1 MNTEHNFEKGGV
13 IFGKFFP
20 GLKLASMAI
29 SKSKNIESVFF
40 AYEPGNMTRYEVLFS
55 NLANQRVVMTIINM
69 RKSMELSGPL
79 NEYSIGYM
87 QEKLGLSEGDC
98 YALIPLI
105 NHYFEEM
112 GK

>member
-1 MNTEHNFEKGGV
+1 MTEHDFEKGGV

-20 GLKLASMAI
+20 GLKLPSAAV
-29 SKSKNIESVFF
+29 SKSKNVESVFY
-40 AYEPGNMTRYEVLFS
+40 AYEPGNMTRYELLFS
-55 NLANQRVVMTIINM
+55 NLANQRVVMTIVNM

-87 QEKLGLSEGDC
+87 TEKLGLGEGDC

-105 NHYFEEM
+105 NHYFEEL